1 MMKKKLWDIL
11 LSPTHSIFVQIPRA
25 LVVSALAAAL
35 DVGVLVLLVEL
46 AGWHPTFAAVISYLL
61 GGVLQYVL
69 SSIWVF
75 PNSPKN
81 VVVGFTAFGILSLV
95 GLLIT
100 WGTMWLLYDNL
111 HVYYLFAKVVAL
123 GLSFCWNFL
132 SRRYWLFRPPKE
144 NAAPQG

>member
-1 MMKKKLWDIL
+1 MVKKKLWELL
-11 LSPTHSIFVQIPRA
+11 LSPTHSIFLQLPRA
-25 LVVSALAAAL
+25 LVVSGLAAAL

-46 AGWHPTFAAVISYLL
+46 AGWHPTFAAIISYLL

-75 PNSPKN
+75 PYAPRNA
-81 VVVGFTAFGILSLV
+81 VIGFTAFSLLSLV
-95 GLLIT
+95 GLAIT

-111 HVYYLFAKVVAL
+111 GIFYLFAKGVAL
-123 GLSFCWNFL
+123 LFAFCWNFL

-144 NAAPQG
+144 DSSQQQ

>member
-1 MMKKKLWDIL
+1 MADRKLWQAL
-11 LSPTHSIFVQIPRA
+11 LSPTHNILVQIPRA

-46 AGWHPTFAAVISYLL
+46 AGWHPTFAAIISYLL

-69 SSIWVF
+69 SSLWVF

-81 VVVGFTAFGILSLV
+81 VAVGFVAFSLLSLV
-95 GLLIT
+95 GLAIT

-111 HVYYLFAKVVAL
+111 GVHYLLAKVAAL
-123 GLSFCWNFL
+123 GLAFCWNFL
-132 SRRYWLFRPPKE
+132 SRRYWLFRPPTEK
-144 NAAPQG
+144 PIP